1 MGVFAQPAV
10 ERRVVI
16 YLIGQTVLVTD
27 GSKGIERFIGLYL
40 TKERVNIVIAARIDS
55 EIKETM
61 DKLRNDKNLISSIYA
76 QIFSSRVI

>member
-16 YLIGQTVLVTD
+16 YLIVQTVLVTD
-27 GSKGIERFIGLYL
+27 GSKGIERAICLNL

-55 EIKETM
+55 EIKETI

-76 QIFSSRVI
+76 QILSSMVI